1 MCVCSCVCSCVQVC
15 SSVFNHH
22 DHHDQNKRNEHNNLA
37 FHPESARCAC
47 GACFA
52 VESQQEAMLATCD
65 GSSARRRERR
75 LRSMLSHERQTVTMA
90 LSETSHQRCEGNV
103 FRPTGT
109 EDSQRTRWTRR
120 ASSGLIVKTSAGCGV
135 TAFTASCNK
144 KVTSRASWSRA
155 SYPSSIFL
163 CPRSLNSGKR
173 AKIRHFCGKN

>member
-1 MCVCSCVCSCVQVC
+1 MSDRVCWSRVACVSSSVCVCSCVCSCVQVC

-47 GACFA
+47 GVCFA

-90 LSETSHQRCEGNV
+90 LSETSHHSAPRGV
-103 FRPTGT
+103 
-109 EDSQRTRWTRR
+109 R
-120 ASSGLIVKTSAGCGV
+120 ATYSGPRARK
-135 TAFTASCNK
+135 TASAPGGPD
-144 KVTSRASWSRA
+144 VLR
-155 SYPSSIFL
+155 L
-163 CPRSLNSGKR
+163 V
-173 AKIRHFCGKN
+173 